1 MMVRI
6 NPKIET
12 ISAKAINGNFPSISG
27 DLNFEGSKLMNK
39 AIYVIP
45 TEKDHPD
52 SKIIFWYLFLNKK
65 TADNKIIAIKK
76 STIHKGKYCQSFQ

>member
-1 MMVRI
+1 MVRI

-39 AIYVIP
+39 AIYVTP
-45 TEKDHPD
+45 AEKDHPD
-52 SKIIFWYLFLNKK
+52 SNIIFW
-65 TADNKIIAIKK
+65 
-76 STIHKGKYCQSFQ
+76 